1 MYPKYFLII
10 LAALISSTCATAQEW
25 TSNAYGEALCGA
37 VSCVTGSDAVGL
49 NPAGVALSDWSA
61 GISYNDRFMMK
72 ELSQKSARIT
82 MPVLGGVFTPE
93 YDYYG
98 FSLFNTSRASLGY
111 AKQLSK
117 TICAGINLNYHN
129 VHIDDSPTNANTM
142 SGDVGV
148 VCHPTKSLILGTYVR
163 NISNSQYSGGD
174 TILPSQIQ
182 VGAAYSIY
190 GGHSIC
196 IDIDK
201 NSLVSGITAHIGI
214 VARIMDNA
222 KIIAGVST
230 QPFTVGA
237 GADFSFKGFQMQ
249 FSARRNQYLG
259 WIPSVSVCWRRG
271 ADKEWEKKE

>member
-37 VSCVTGSDAVGL
+37 VSCVTGSDAAGL

-61 GISYNDRFMMK
+61 GIGYNDRFMMK

-148 VCHPTKSLILGTYVR
+148 VCP
-163 NISNSQYSGGD
+163 
-174 TILPSQIQ
+174 
-182 VGAAYSIY
+182 
-190 GGHSIC
+190 
-196 IDIDK
+196 
-201 NSLVSGITAHIGI
+201 
-214 VARIMDNA
+214 
-222 KIIAGVST
+222 
-230 QPFTVGA
+230 
-237 GADFSFKGFQMQ
+237 
-249 FSARRNQYLG
+249 RRRQGL
-259 WIPSVSVCWRRG
+259 S
-271 ADKEWEKKE
+271 